1 MGVRPC
7 VSWGSHEDENSPC
20 LAGVGSSKW
29 VTRAR
34 TTSAEAVLLWVLR
47 EMCQGL
53 SGYVQGEPWGPTGT
67 PLLIWCRVG

>member
-34 TTSAEAVLLWVLR
+34 TTSAEAALLWVLR
-47 EMCQGL
+47 EMCQG
-53 SGYVQGEPWGPTGT
+53 
-67 PLLIWCRVG
+67 